1 MNQEPKTLHF
11 GGSMFINP
19 KVDGIFTGAIGP
31 LEVDKLEIKPD
42 ADKRTIASKKAE
54 GYGNSRKTYYTGKP
68 AIITIATNEVPPIL
82 FAAAFMGEQV
92 TINQGAGTKADLAVT
107 LPAYPAW
114 ADLPNTNLA
123 SEGLTATGPSAAP
136 LGVGVDV
143 EVNYALGLIR
153 ATKGGAVKAGGAITM
168 AYSYNAVTGTR
179 TKGNLKPAIEA
190 KVILDGKNL
199 IDGTPVKLTVPL
211 ASLSPKNAVD
221 FMSEKAIDITLEGEL
236 MIAPG
241 ETAPFYVD
249 ELATTV

>member
-19 KVDGIFTGAIGP
+19 KVDGVFTGAIGP

-42 ADKRTIASKKAE
+42 ADKRTITSKKHE
-54 GYGNSRKTYYTGKP
+54 GYGNARKTYYTGKP
-68 AIITIATNEVPPIL
+68 ATITITTNEVPPIL

-92 TINQGAGTKADLAVT
+92 TINQGSGTKTDLDVT

-114 ADLPNTNLA
+114 AELPNTNLG
-123 SEGLTATGPSAAP
+123 SEGLTVTGPSATTLA
-136 LGVGVDV
+136 VGVDV

-153 ATKGGAVKAGGAITM
+153 ATKGGAVKEGGNITLG
-168 AYSYNAVTGTR
+168 YSYNAVTGTR
-179 TKGNLKPAIEA
+179 TNGNLKPAIEA

-199 IDGTPVKLTVPL
+199 IDGTPVKLLVPL

-236 MIAPG
+236 MMATG
-241 ETAPFYVD
+241 EKAPFYVD

>member
-19 KVDGIFTGAIGP
+19 KVDGVFTGAIGP

-42 ADKRTIASKKAE
+42 ADKRTIPSKKAE

-92 TINQGAGTKADLAVT
+92 TINQGSGSKTDLAVT

-114 ADLPNTNLA
+114 AELPNTNLG
-123 SEGLTATGPSAAP
+123 SEGLTVTGPSAAS
-136 LGVGVDV
+136 LVVGVDV

-168 AYSYNAVTGTR
+168 GYSYNAVTGTR

-190 KVILDGKNL
+190 KVTLDGKNL
-199 IDGTPVKLTVPL
+199 IDGTRVKVTVPL

-236 MIAPG
+236 MIAFG
-241 ETAPFYVD
+241 EDAPYYVD
-249 ELATTV
+249 ELETTV